1 MSSVF
6 EIEVHGIDG
15 QAYTLDKYR
24 GQVVLVVNTASKCG
38 FTPQYTG
45 SPRTLRSLQ
54 RSRLRCPWFSHNQF
68 GAQEPGS
75 EAEILSFCSLNHGVN
90 FPLHAKVDVNGD
102 EAHPLFRHLKKA
114 APGFMGS
121 ESIKWNFTKFSSIKT
136 APSRNAMALKD
147 APTSIAEDIEA
158 LLSA

>member
-45 SPRTLRSLQ
+45 LQGSTITSKIAASLSLASHAISLVPRNRAV
-54 RSRLRCPWFSHNQF
+54 RRR
-68 GAQEPGS
+68 
-75 EAEILSFCSLNHGVN
+75 FCR
-90 FPLHAKVDVNGD
+90 F
-102 EAHPLFRHLKKA
+102 AH
-114 APGFMGS
+114 
-121 ESIKWNFTKFSSIKT
+121 SITV
-136 APSRNAMALKD
+136 
-147 APTSIAEDIEA
+147 
-158 LLSA
+158 